1 MNETALQSKIVKFYD
16 YLSRERLYYLQ
27 LWEETEDA
35 GMKIYYGEKASTYT
49 SIKLYM
55 LKSFGSVI
63 NSQKYEERRKHGL

>member
-1 MNETALQSKIVKFYD
+1 MNPTTLLGKVVNLYD

-55 LKSFGSVI
+55 E
-63 NSQKYEERRKHGL
+63 KYFKGLVSAEKK